1 MTNNEIKKETVKDTY
16 KDTDKDTIKDTV
28 KDTDKDTI
36 KDTYKDTVKD
46 TIKSI
51 NLIIG
56 GGSVKG
62 VAYTGALEY
71 LYKNN
76 LLNNIKKFYGTSV
89 GSIVGVFYCSGLEPF
104 KILKILLSLNFENL
118 WDFSFENIEK
128 RYSIISDLFFNKI
141 REIYSEFENP
151 KITFK
156 QFYEKYNIDLNFYA
170 TSLTTRKNTCFN
182 KDTYPNV
189 EILTAVQASSSIPLI
204 FPPVIINEEYFI
216 DGCMKCLDGVCSNI
230 INSNNKDINYI
241 IKSDYENKNINSFMD
256 YLSEVIN
263 CTLQN
268 ENCINNEY
276 TVNISFSENYKAKLN
291 FNDLDNSSKLHLY
304 YEGFKQCRN
313 KIKPLIIQNEKEKL
327 EKEKLEKQE
336 KQEKLEKLEKQ
347 EKQEKQEKLEKLE
360 KQEKQEKQEKLEKE
374 RLEKE
379 KLERLEKERLEKERL
394 EKERLEKENIEKV
407 IE

>member
-1 MTNNEIKKETVKDTY
+1 MANNITNRET
-16 KDTDKDTIKDTV
+16 
-28 KDTDKDTI
+28 
-36 KDTYKDTVKD
+36 
-46 TIKSI
+46 

-56 GGSVKG
+56 GGSIKG

-89 GSIVGVFYCSGLEPF
+89 GSIVGVFYCTGLEPF
-104 KILKILLSLNFENL
+104 EILKILLSLNFEDL

-128 RYSIISDLFFNKI
+128 RYSIISDLFFNKV

-216 DGCMKCLDGVCSNI
+216 DGCMKCIDGVCNNI
-230 INSNNKDINYI
+230 IEINKDDINYI
-241 IKSDYENKNINSFMD
+241 IKSDYANKNINSFID

-268 ENCINNEY
+268 ENCINNKY
-276 TVNISFSENYKAKLN
+276 TVNISFSESYKNKLN

-313 KIKPLIIQNEKEKL
+313 IIKPLIIQNEKEKL
-327 EKEKLEKQE
+327 ENERLEKE
-336 KQEKLEKLEKQ
+336 
-347 EKQEKQEKLEKLE
+347 
-360 KQEKQEKQEKLEKE
+360 EKE

-379 KLERLEKERLEKERL
+379 ENERLEKEEKERI
-394 EKERLEKENIEKV
+394 EKEKQEKEKQ
-407 IE
+407 

>member
-1 MTNNEIKKETVKDTY
+1 MTSSETILEKNKEIKSET
-16 KDTDKDTIKDTV
+16 
-28 KDTDKDTI
+28 
-36 KDTYKDTVKD
+36 
-46 TIKSI
+46 

-89 GSIVGVFYCSGLEPF
+89 GTIIGIFYCTGIKPF
-104 KILKILLSLNFENL
+104 EILKILLSLNFEDL

-128 RYSIISDLFFNKI
+128 RYSIISDLFFSKV
-141 REIYSEFENP
+141 REIYSKFENP

-156 QFYEKYNIDLNFYA
+156 QFYEKYNIDLNFFA

-182 KDTYPNV
+182 KDTYSNV

-204 FPPVIINEEYFI
+204 FPPVIINGEYFI
-216 DGCMKCLDGVCSNI
+216 DGCMKCIDGVCNDI
-230 INSNNKDINYI
+230 IESNKDNINYV
-241 IKSDYENKNINSFMD
+241 IKGDYKNKNINSFTD

-276 TVNISFSENYKAKLN
+276 TVNISFSEDYKNKLN

-313 KIKPLIIQNEKEKL
+313 IIKPLIIQKERL
-327 EKEKLEKQE
+327 EK
-336 KQEKLEKLEKQ
+336 EKQ
-347 EKQEKQEKLEKLE
+347 EKQEKQEKEN
-360 KQEKQEKQEKLEKE
+360 KE
-374 RLEKE
+374 SLEKE
-379 KLERLEKERLEKERL
+379 KLEKIEKEKQESLEK
-394 EKERLEKENIEKV
+394 
-407 IE
+407 

>member
-1 MTNNEIKKETVKDTY
+1 MTNNEIKKDTY
-16 KDTDKDTIKDTV
+16 NDTV
-28 KDTDKDTI
+28 KDAA
-36 KDTYKDTVKD
+36 KD

-104 KILKILLSLNFENL
+104 EILKILLSLNFENL

-128 RYSIISDLFFNKI
+128 RYSIISDLFFNKV
-141 REIYSEFENP
+141 REIYSQFENP

-230 INSNNKDINYI
+230 INSNNEDINYI
-241 IKSDYENKNINSFMD
+241 IKSDYKNKNINSFMD

-276 TVNISFSENYKAKLN
+276 TVDISFSENYKAKLN

-327 EKEKLEKQE
+327 EKEKLEKE
-336 KQEKLEKLEKQ
+336 KQEKLEKLEK
-347 EKQEKQEKLEKLE
+347 EK
-360 KQEKQEKQEKLEKE
+360 
-374 RLEKE
+374 LEKE
-379 KLERLEKERLEKERL
+379 KLEKEKLEKLEKERLEKERL
-394 EKERLEKENIEKV
+394 EKERLEKEENEENEEK
-407 IE
+407 EKQ